1 MLKVQFND
9 KVAGLSK
16 LDKTQ
21 RMIGLLCAIIKVMSF
36 SL

>member
-1 MLKVQFND
+1 MLKVQFHD
-9 KVAGLSK
+9 KVAGLTK

-21 RMIGLLCAIIKVMSF
+21 RMIGLLCAILKVMSY